1 MAGMADIELWEKR
14 VAAWRA
20 SGMTSTAYCAGRG
33 FSAGGLRHWAHQ
45 LKKREGDKRTGT
57 AQRVRL
63 ARVERASP
71 STAPAT
77 TLPERR
83 VTGPAAQER
92 VPLVLEV
99 EGICITLWPGFD
111 APTLASVLAVL
122 SQHAR
127 SSRRAA

>member
-1 MAGMADIELWEKR
+1 MADIELWEKR

-20 SGMTSTAYCAGRG
+20 SGMTSTVYCAGRG

-45 LKKREGDKRTGT
+45 LKKREGDKRTG
-57 AQRVRL
+57 APRPVRL
-63 ARVERASP
+63 ARVERAP
-71 STAPAT
+71 SSTVPAT
-77 TLPERR
+77 TPPERT

-99 EGICITLWPGFD
+99 EGTCITLWPGFD
-111 APTLASVLAVL
+111 APTLASVLVVL

-127 SSRRAA
+127 SPRRAA